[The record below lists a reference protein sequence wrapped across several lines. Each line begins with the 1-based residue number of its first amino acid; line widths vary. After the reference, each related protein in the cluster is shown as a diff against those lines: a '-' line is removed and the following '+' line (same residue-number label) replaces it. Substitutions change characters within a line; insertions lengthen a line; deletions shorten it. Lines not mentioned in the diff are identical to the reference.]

1 MFKKILILF
10 IFSVNAFSLSAQ
22 QYHRAKITYNSFE
35 QLQALEAGGV
45 PMDHGIKKQGVF
57 IISDFSEKELDTAR
71 SLGVQV
77 DILIN
82 DVKTYYSEQRGAIEN
97 REQQNPIPC
106 NNGLSDIIT
115 PVNYNNGSMGGFLT
129 YQEVLDELDDMRTLF
144 PNLITSRAPI
154 SNFQTEGVEPTGYN
168 ITPGIGGNS
177 IFWVRISDNPE
188 VNNEG
193 EPQMLYTSIHHAREP
208 ASMQQLIFYMWYLL
222 ENYETDPEV
231 QAIVDNTEMVFV
243 PVLNPDGYLFNQFTD
258 PNGGG
263 LWRKNRK
270 NSTGVDNNRNYDYFI
285 DGDPNNNTFGGPG
298 TSNDPSS
305 CVYRGE
311 TPFSEIETQAMRW
324 LTEQN
329 NFVAALSNHSFS
341 ELLLFPF
348 GYADGVDTPESNIY
362 ETVSDVMVSQ
372 NGYNNLV
379 IHDFTLAAGNWDDF
393 MYGTVGTHERVF
405 SFTPEIGTSF
415 WPPESSILDINREML
430 FLNLQIAKMT
440 NAFAKAQ
447 DDTPL
452 SLGDNTSPAI
462 SYTVNSLSLNE
473 NLNNDFE
480 VRIEA
485 VSANIIDPGSP
496 VNHNNLFA
504 ADSDTGSIVITLDPS
519 ILPGEA
525 VVFDIVVDGGA
536 IIERTRVTK
545 FFGEA
550 EEVFVDTGDSIT
562 DNFVNNGWGTTNEE
576 FVSPSSSIT
585 DSPNS
590 NYDANQNETIR
601 LANEIDLTDAV
612 AASVSFQ
619 ALWEI
624 EAGFDYAQFEVSA
637 DGGASWEPQCGLFTT
652 IGNQN
657 QDNGQPLY
665 QGNQPDWVQENI
677 DLSAYLEETILARFQ
692 IVTDGI
698 VNQDGFYFDDLTF
711 NVVNND
717 SLALNEEIEQAFSF
731 FPNPTDNIINIA
743 TTQAEFSTTIYNVQG
758 QQVSDITRHQGNSV
772 LDFSNL
778 STGMYFVKIQT
789 ATSISTI
796 NVIRR

>member
-1 MFKKILILF
+1 MFKKILILL
-10 IFSVNAFSLSAQ
+10 IFSIVTLSISAQ
-22 QYHRAKITYNSFE
+22 QYHRAKITYNSSE
-35 QLQALEAGGV
+35 LLQVLEANGV
-45 PMDHGIKKQGVF
+45 PMDHGIKKQGIF
-57 IISDFSEKELDTAR
+57 IISDFSEIELDTAR
-71 SLGVQV
+71 SLGAQV
-77 DILIN
+77 EVLID
-82 DVKTYYSEQRGAIEN
+82 DVKTYYAEQGGAGKE
-97 REQQNPIPC
+97 RSVSRNPIPC
-106 NNGLSDIIT
+106 NSTSDIVT
-115 PVNYNNGSMGGFLT
+115 PANYNNGTMGGFLT
-129 YQEVLDELDDMRTLF
+129 YQEMLDELDDMRTLF

-154 SNFQTEGVEPTGYN
+154 SDFETEGVEPAGYN
-168 ITPGIGGNS
+168 ITPGIGGNN

-188 VNNEG
+188 VDNEG
-193 EPQMLYTSIHHAREP
+193 EPQMLYTSVHHAREP

-270 NSTGVDNNRNYDYFI
+270 NTTGVDNNRNYDYFI
-285 DGDPNNNTFGGPG
+285 DGDPNNSTFGGPG
-298 TSNDPSS
+298 TSNDPNS

-311 TPFSEIETQAMRW
+311 EAFSEIETQAMKW

-341 ELLLFPF
+341 EFLLFPF
-348 GYADGVDTPESNIY
+348 GYADDVDTPENNIY
-362 ETVSDVMVSQ
+362 ETVSDVLVSQ

-379 IHDFTLAAGNWDDF
+379 IHDFALAAGSWDDF
-393 MYGTVGTHERVF
+393 MYGTVGTHERIF

-415 WPPESSILDINREML
+415 WPPESSILGINQEML

-452 SLGDNTSPAI
+452 ALGDNISPAI
-462 SYTVNSLSLNE
+462 SYTINSLSLNDD
-473 NLNNDFE
+473 LNNDFE

-485 VSANIIDPGSP
+485 VSTNITNTGST
-496 VNHNNLFA
+496 VNHNDLFA
-504 ADSDTGSIVITLDPS
+504 GDSDTGTIVINIDNN

-525 VVFDIVVDGGA
+525 VIFDIIVDGGA

-545 FFGEA
+545 FFGDA
-550 EEVFVDTGDSIT
+550 EEVFADSGDSVT
-562 DNFVNNGWGTTNEE
+562 DNFINQGWGITTEE

-590 NYDANQNETIR
+590 NYGANQNETIR
-601 LANEIDLTDAV
+601 LADEIDLTDAV
-612 AASVSFQ
+612 AASVSFY

-624 EAGFDYAQFEVSA
+624 EAGFDYAQFEISR
-637 DGGASWEPQCGLFTT
+637 DGGTSWEPQCGNFTT

-677 DLSAYLEETILARFQ
+677 DLSSYLGETILARFQ
-692 IVTDGI
+692 IVTDGV

-711 NVVNND
+711 NVIND
-717 SLALNEEIEQAFSF
+717 NPLAIEETVGQAFSF
-731 FPNPTDNIINIA
+731 FPNPTNNIVNIS
-743 TTQAEFSTTIYNVQG
+743 TTLADFSTTIYNLQG
-758 QQVSDITRHQGNSV
+758 QQVSETISHKGNSSI
-772 LDFSNL
+772 DFSNL
-778 STGMYFVKIQT
+778 AAGIYFVKLQT
-789 ATSISTI
+789 TNSIRTI
-796 NVIRR
+796 SIIRS